1 MILPYNNIGLYL
13 SILEDACLYW
23 TILGNIGQCLSI
35 SESPEENFNSF
46 CCSDPEQ
53 YLAIFFTILDN
64 IWDNIS
70 QYFVILDNIV

>member
-13 SILEDACLYW
+13 SILEDARLYW

-53 YLAIFFTILDN
+53 YLGQYQSIFCN
-64 IWDNIS
+64 IR
-70 QYFVILDNIV
+70 